1 MQEKTVNYSTAR
13 IYTETLARLRVLAT
27 NSQKT
32 QIKMID
38 ELVNEAWIDLT
49 KDKDEDEIDIL
60 DSEHIKIKSGIENAV
75 RNSPNDQS
83 A

>member
-1 MQEKTVNYSTAR
+1 MQEKNVNYTTAR

-75 RNSPNDQS
+75 RDSSNDQS

>member
-1 MQEKTVNYSTAR
+1 
-13 IYTETLARLRVLAT
+13 
-27 NSQKT
+27 
-32 QIKMID
+32 MID